1 MPDEI
6 PTNDE
11 ILKLPRW
18 ARVAFAARCARR
30 VFPYFR
36 DWKKADD
43 KQVKAVEQAISLAEN
58 DASNGHVSA
67 ATARAADAADAA
79 ARAADADAAA
89 RAADAAAKAA
99 AAAAGYAAGY
109 AAAARAAAARA
120 AASAASAAR
129 AAAAAAASA
138 AAAAAYAAADAKSIR
153 FIRSD
158 YERLIQL
165 SSRLHWT
172 DETPVPPE
180 VFDTLNSPVSESA
193 FPDPI
198 RGLILELYAK
208 PDVPAKDVED
218 ALFDIYDAL
227 NDLHM
232 ARGGGV
238 LEVDKFRKMVNALV
252 LDPAGV

>member
-1 MPDEI
+1 M
-6 PTNDE
+6 
-11 ILKLPRW
+11 PRW

-67 ATARAADAADAA
+67 AT
-79 ARAADADAAA
+79 
-89 RAADAAAKAA
+89 
-99 AAAAGYAAGY
+99 
-109 AAAARAAAARA
+109 ARAAAARA